1 MVSSFY
7 ATDGTAGVDITRA
20 DTTAEFTLGQRVT
33 GNDNS
38 VFVYCQ
44 AFGAVT
50 GDGYVVLI
58 NEDFTQ
64 ADLIETTNSAT
75 GFGQNVGVAKAVL
88 ANDEY
93 GWFQISGTT
102 SFRGLASAAANVA
115 LNTTATA
122 GALDDD
128 ATTGA
133 EVITGIA
140 FTTAVGGSAGNAQGV
155 LNFPIVGATL

>member
-1 MVSSFY
+1 MVSTNY
-7 ATDGTAGVDITRA
+7 ATDGTLGVDITA
-20 DTTAEFTLGQRVT
+20 VDTTAAHTLGTRVT

-50 GDGYVVLI
+50 GAGYVVLI
-58 NEDFTQ
+58 NEDFSQ

-75 GFGQNVGVAKAVL
+75 AFGQNVGVAKATL

-102 SFRGLASAAANVA
+102 SFRGLASAAANTA

-128 ATTGA
+128 ATAGS
-133 EVITGIA
+133 EVINGIA
-140 FTTAVGGSAGNAQGV
+140 FTTAVGGSAGNAEGI
-155 LNFPIVGATL
+155 LNFPTVGATL